1 VFQSIME
8 EDTEADNLLN
18 RMARLTLRRRLR
30 CPYSLL
36 WHDFFEKAMN
46 LTEVGGRQESVH
58 DPWQRM
64 REICRVDGQ
73 DMTRWFGP
81 DACQAYGH
89 DAILLAALETSLKL
103 EAHDVDMLLEVVFIY
118 ARKSVQGILVGPD
131 VHMAIRKLWP
141 ILPHLAKLG
150 SLGLMTTIL
159 AALRS
164 EDPTDGFLE
173 SIADAAVNAVSSDR
187 FRPTDRMDHQLKEIE
202 LLLTALSQMCTAGSC
217 SSSRIVREK

>member
-46 LTEVGGRQESVH
+46 LTEVGGRQESGH

-73 DMTRWFGP
+73 DMARWFGP

-118 ARKSVQGILVGPD
+118 ARKSVQGMLVGPD

-150 SLGLMTTIL
+150 SLGLMTTML

-187 FRPTDRMDHQLKEIE
+187 FRPTDM
-202 LLLTALSQMCTAGSC
+202 M
-217 SSSRIVREK
+217 